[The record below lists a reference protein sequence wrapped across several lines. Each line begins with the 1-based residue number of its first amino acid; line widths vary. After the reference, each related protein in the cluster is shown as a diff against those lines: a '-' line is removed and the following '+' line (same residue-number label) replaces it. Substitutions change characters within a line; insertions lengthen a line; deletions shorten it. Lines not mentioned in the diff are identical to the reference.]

1 MSDRKLRIAHLYP
14 RLMNIY
20 GDRGNI
26 LCLTRRCQDRGLEV
40 EVDEFGVGDTL
51 PSGEHDL
58 IFMGGAQD
66 RDQRRVAD
74 DLRTTK
80 GPALLEA
87 AEADTVILAV
97 CGAYQLY
104 GKHYV
109 AASGT
114 QLEGLGLFDLH
125 TEHPGPADDRLIGN
139 VVAELINTGTH
150 PSTSSGWRDTARH
163 PEPSTQGHPAPAGDH
178 PEPTSHPE
186 PAGHATPAGH
196 PEPVEGSRSLILVGF
211 ENHGGRTYLGP
222 DAQPLARL
230 RSGYGNNGKDG
241 TEGARYRNAFGTYL
255 HGSLLPKNP
264 AFADMLIAL
273 AIGEAELA
281 PLDDEIENAAHEAA
295 LKLTGRR
302 REPIGGVAISD
313 SPRWST
319 SDQHQPVP
327 RSPMHTDNRPALDRC
342 LSWAGSPV
350 RLRDSRRLGPRL
362 RSLGS
367 TRQLC

>member
-26 LCLTRRCQDRGLEV
+26 LCLTRRCRERGIDV
-40 EVDEFGVGDTL
+40 EVDELGVGDTL
-51 PSGEHDL
+51 ASGEHDL

-74 DLRTTK
+74 DLRNTK

-87 AEADTVILAV
+87 AEANTVILAV
-97 CGAYQLY
+97 CGAYQLF

-109 AASGT
+109 AASGE

-139 VVAELINTGTH
+139 VVAELT
-150 PSTSSGWRDTARH
+150 
-163 PEPSTQGHPAPAGDH
+163 EPNR
-178 PEPTSHPE
+178 
-186 PAGHATPAGH
+186 H
-196 PEPVEGSRSLILVGF
+196 PEPVEGSRSLTLVGF

-222 DAQPLARL
+222 EAQPLAKV
-230 RSGYGNNGKDG
+230 RSGFGNNGKDG

-264 AFADMLIAL
+264 AFADMLVAL
-273 AIGEAELA
+273 ALGETDLP
-281 PLDDEIENAAHEAA
+281 PLDDGIENAAHQAA

-302 REPIGGVAISD
+302 R
-313 SPRWST
+313 
-319 SDQHQPVP
+319 
-327 RSPMHTDNRPALDRC
+327 
-342 LSWAGSPV
+342 
-350 RLRDSRRLGPRL
+350 
-362 RSLGS
+362 
-367 TRQLC
+367 

>member
-1 MSDRKLRIAHLYP
+1 MSGRKLKIAHLYP

-26 LCLTRRCQDRGLEV
+26 LCLTRRCRERGIDV
-40 EVDEFGVGDTL
+40 EVDELGVGDSLTA
-51 PSGEHDL
+51 GAHNL

-74 DLRTTK
+74 DLRETK
-80 GPALLEA
+80 GQALLDA

-97 CGAYQLY
+97 CGAYQLF

-109 AASGT
+109 AASGE
-114 QLEGLGLFDLH
+114 QLTGLGLFDVW
-125 TEHPGPADDRLIGN
+125 TEHPGPSDDRLIGN
-139 VVAELINTGTH
+139 VVAELADTGNLND

-163 PEPSTQGHPAPAGDH
+163 PEP
-178 PEPTSHPE
+178 
-186 PAGHATPAGH
+186 
-196 PEPVEGSRSLILVGF
+196 VEWSRSLTLVGF

-222 DAQPLARL
+222 DAQPLAKV
-230 RSGYGNNGKDG
+230 RSGFGNNGKDG

-273 AIGEAELA
+273 ALGETELA
-281 PLDDEIENAAHEAA
+281 PLDDEIEEAAHQAA

-302 REPIGGVAISD
+302 R
-313 SPRWST
+313 
-319 SDQHQPVP
+319 
-327 RSPMHTDNRPALDRC
+327 
-342 LSWAGSPV
+342 
-350 RLRDSRRLGPRL
+350 
-362 RSLGS
+362 
-367 TRQLC
+367 

>member
-1 MSDRKLRIAHLYP
+1 MSGKLLIAHLYP

-26 LCLTRRCQDRGLEV
+26 LCLTRRCRDREIEV
-40 EVDEFGVGDTL
+40 EVDELGVGDSL
-51 PSGEHDL
+51 VAGQHNL

-87 AEADTVILAV
+87 AEAGTVILAV
-97 CGAYQLY
+97 CGAYQLF

-109 AASGT
+109 AASGE
-114 QLEGLGLFDLH
+114 QLSGLGLFDLW

-139 VVAELINTGTH
+139 VVAELAGE
-150 PSTSSGWRDTARH
+150 GDTIR
-163 PEPSTQGHPAPAGDH
+163 
-178 PEPTSHPE
+178 
-186 PAGHATPAGH
+186 
-196 PEPVEGSRSLILVGF
+196 LVGF

-222 DAQPLARL
+222 DAQPLAKV
-230 RSGYGNNGKDG
+230 RSGFGNNGKDG

-264 AFADMLIAL
+264 AFADILIAL
-273 AIGEAELA
+273 ALGETKLA
-281 PLDDEIENAAHEAA
+281 PLDDAIENAAHQAA

-302 REPIGGVAISD
+302 R
-313 SPRWST
+313 
-319 SDQHQPVP
+319 
-327 RSPMHTDNRPALDRC
+327 
-342 LSWAGSPV
+342 
-350 RLRDSRRLGPRL
+350 
-362 RSLGS
+362 
-367 TRQLC
+367 